1 MNGCLSFFFSSII
14 YSLLHQDC
22 NAKIVFIYCLYLSQ
36 MIHLKKKKK
45 SRMMVEPVFFWPL
58 LIGTANSLN

>member
-14 YSLLHQDC
+14 YSLLHKDC

-36 MIHLKKKKK
+36 
-45 SRMMVEPVFFWPL
+45 MMVEPVFFWPL